1 MNTLVLVTRSV
12 NYVVAS
18 SVPDVDRR
26 LLDLIA
32 VLHALFGALIVV
44 VAVLLVATAGPRWWS
59 RIAALFVAVAMV
71 GFVVVGCAPS
81 ASAATPV
88 AAHAE
93 ESDMLLVIVG
103 IGMVIVVGALFFSA
117 VRAAFHVLVSVARA
131 LELMLIVRHAVL
143 ITGAL
148 GLMLMVVATRQ

>member
-1 MNTLVLVTRSV
+1 
-12 NYVVAS
+12 
-18 SVPDVDRR
+18 
-26 LLDLIA
+26 
-32 VLHALFGALIVV
+32 
-44 VAVLLVATAGPRWWS
+44 
-59 RIAALFVAVAMV
+59 
-71 GFVVVGCAPS
+71 
-81 ASAATPV
+81 
-88 AAHAE
+88 
-93 ESDMLLVIVG
+93 MLLVIVG

>member
-32 VLHALFGALIVV
+32 VLHALIGALIVV
-44 VAVLLVATAGPRWWS
+44 VAFLLVATAGPRWRS
-59 RIAALFVAVAMV
+59 RIGALFVAVLMV
-71 GFVVVGCAPS
+71 GLVVVGCAPS
-81 ASAATPV
+81 ASAATSV
-88 AAHAE
+88 AVRAE
-93 ESDMLLVIVG
+93 ESNLPLYIVG
-103 IGMVIVVGALFFSA
+103 AGMVIVVGALFCSA

-148 GLMLMVVATRQ
+148 ALTLIVAIRQ